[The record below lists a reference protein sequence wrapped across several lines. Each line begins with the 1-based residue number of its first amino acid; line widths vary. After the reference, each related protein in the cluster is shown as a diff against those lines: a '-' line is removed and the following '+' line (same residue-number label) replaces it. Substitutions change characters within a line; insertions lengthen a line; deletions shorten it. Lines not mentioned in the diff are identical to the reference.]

1 MAKGGLEM
9 TEFGRP
15 EDSVLDE
22 GRVETTDV
30 DEGPTV
36 DILTEDKTCIH
47 KLETALETYNGE
59 ILAEQWERLKETKVD
74 AYLKVVA
81 ERIGLLPKLD
91 IYDEF
96 YLGKDGRMLYLKNGT
111 RVTHLKDSTKY
122 RTLKSIASADYIRTH
137 LFPDYMTGQHDRT
150 LQPPQ
155 RKSLVS
161 IKSLATQ
168 ATVENTEPGDLPQ
181 HASDIDTVVKQLFT
195 ESGTNTDGLPIRDLL
210 GLDEALRRHR
220 SALVDNLAKLHQLDG
235 DIANAEHELNGEEA
249 AADPAKKSRIEQL
262 LSRLHDERAT
272 RLEAA
277 SVNREALR
285 SQISRIRE
293 TVTRILND
301 DTTLAERLR
310 TLFREQGVT
319 IASLLTALGF
329 IISTVVLTIQ
339 NTLGGVV

>member
-1 MAKGGLEM
+1 MH
-9 TEFGRP
+9 
-15 EDSVLDE
+15 
-22 GRVETTDV
+22 
-30 DEGPTV
+30 
-36 DILTEDKTCIH
+36 LTSTP
-47 KLETALETYNGE
+47 
-59 ILAEQWERLKETKVD
+59 
-74 AYLKVVA
+74 
-81 ERIGLLPKLD
+81 LL
-91 IYDEF
+91 
-96 YLGKDGRMLYLKNGT
+96 
-111 RVTHLKDSTKY
+111 S
-122 RTLKSIASADYIRTH
+122 DY
-137 LFPDYMTGQHDRT
+137 
-150 LQPPQ
+150 
-155 RKSLVS
+155 S
-161 IKSLATQ
+161 
-168 ATVENTEPGDLPQ
+168 
-181 HASDIDTVVKQLFT
+181 

-329 IISTVVLTIQ
+329 IISTVVLAIQ
-339 NTLGGVV
+339 NTLSGGWFNTCTHPNQSFGTRRSRMGKKATKVPRRLVESPCREGGCGAAWNYWCHRLMASEGRRCCGNLAS